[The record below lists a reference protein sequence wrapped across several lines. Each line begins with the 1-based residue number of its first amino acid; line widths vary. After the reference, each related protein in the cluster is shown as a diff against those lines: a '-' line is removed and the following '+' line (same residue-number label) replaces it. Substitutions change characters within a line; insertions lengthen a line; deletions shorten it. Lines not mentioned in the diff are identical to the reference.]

1 MKLRILDNSIRLRLD
16 RSEVARAGRGER
28 IEGRTHFPGGRHL
41 SYVLEIRERGPDA
54 EFHESCIRLFFPL
67 ESVKVWSEEITAIS
81 LRAEVREAGKSPL
94 ALLVEKDFECLNPRE
109 GEDNSNRFPN
119 PKKR

>member
-1 MKLRILDNSIRLRLD
+1 MKLRILDDSIRLRLD
-16 RSEVARAGRGER
+16 RSEVARAGRGEL
-28 IEGRTHFPGGRHL
+28 IEGRTHFPGGQHL
-41 SYVLEIRERGPDA
+41 SYVLEVSERGPDA
-54 EFHESCIRLFFPL
+54 AFHESCIRLFFPL
-67 ESVKVWSEEITAIS
+67 ERVKVWSEENAAIS
-81 LRAEVREAGKSPL
+81 LRAEVQEAGKSPL

>member
-16 RSEVARAGRGER
+16 RSEVARAGRGELV
-28 IEGRTHFPGGRHL
+28 EGRTHFPGGRHL
-41 SYVLEIRERGPDA
+41 SYVLEISERGPDA

-81 LRAEVREAGKSPL
+81 LRAEVREAGR
-94 ALLVEKDFECLNPRE
+94 ALWR
-109 GEDNSNRFPN
+109 SS
-119 PKKR
+119 

>member
-1 MKLRILDNSIRLRLD
+1 MN
-16 RSEVARAGRGER
+16 RA
-28 IEGRTHFPGGRHL
+28 FAF
-41 SYVLEIRERGPDA
+41 S
-54 EFHESCIRLFFPL
+54 SPL

-81 LRAEVREAGKSPL
+81 LRAEVRGAGESPL